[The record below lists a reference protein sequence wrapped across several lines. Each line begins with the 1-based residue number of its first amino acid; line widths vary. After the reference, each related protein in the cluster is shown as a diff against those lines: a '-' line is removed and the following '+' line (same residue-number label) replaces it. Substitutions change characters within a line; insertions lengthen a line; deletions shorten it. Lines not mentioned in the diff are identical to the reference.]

1 MKRITYLE
9 KALEV
14 ALSLLSDS
22 DFKEWRKEIEV
33 FESKDKEYMITHTY
47 KDYYFIYADSG
58 DEALELYRNGY
69 DKEGKEIEV
78 KNSEGIDTLVTEY
91 QDSDPEIWIC
101 RHCKG
106 TNVSEDTW
114 KDINTGELT
123 DSGLEFYCSDCMS
136 DTKVMLKGEEE

>member
-1 MKRITYLE
+1 MDRITYLE
-9 KALEV
+9 EALEV

-22 DFKEWRKEIEV
+22 DFKEWRKQIEE
-33 FESKDKEYMITHTY
+33 FESKD
-47 KDYYFIYADSG
+47 
-58 DEALELYRNGY
+58 L
-69 DKEGKEIEV
+69 
-78 KNSEGIDTLVTEY
+78 
-91 QDSDPEIWIC
+91 DPDIWIC

-114 KDINTGELT
+114 KDINTGEVT